1 MRLTA
6 RSVWLVGLSGGGKST
21 VGPFLAE
28 RLGYQFFDLDSVVQE
43 LANDTISGLF
53 RVGGESHFRELEASA
68 SGVLQQKH
76 EVVVATG
83 GGWMARN
90 DIPKIWEG
98 CIRVWLRVSPEVA
111 IHRLGE
117 DVGNLRPM
125 FVGSEPLSALTGMLL
140 LRERAYAEAEIEVD
154 TVGRRPEEVAE
165 VIHHRLLGDDTESA
179 TPILKEEFGKN
190 T

>member
-1 MRLTA
+1 MRLIA

-21 VGPFLAE
+21 VGPFLAD
-28 RLGYQFFDLDSVVQE
+28 RLGFQFFDLDSVAQE
-43 LANDTISGLF
+43 LANDTIPGLF
-53 RVGGESHFRELEASA
+53 RAGGESHFRKLEASA

-90 DIPKIWEG
+90 DISKIWEG

-111 IHRLGE
+111 IHRLGK
-117 DVGNLRPM
+117 DVGTLRPM
-125 FVGSEPLSALTGMLL
+125 LAGSEPLSALKGMLL
-140 LRERAYAEAEIEVD
+140 LREGFYAEAEIEVD

-165 VIHHRLLGDDTESA
+165 VIHHRLLGDDTESV
-179 TPILKEEFGKN
+179 TSNLKEEFGKN